1 MGKEERRRVGGFGL
15 RGVFG
20 ASDGAAAGCGSGGGG
35 RWVLTIVFCCR
46 CCRQQPVC
54 LQGIHQPAFSVNVYF
69 LCCLMISNCKKGEG
83 FGAVFGEIS
92 RLLKTIPRTDIV
104 TPPPSLSTGPGFFR
118 RWGSGGDVFGLLHS
132 GCSCCWGAR
141 STPAELPRTP
151 FLFHLVIGCGGDH
164 AKKKVLFVVQAKGTP
179 QKSLPPS
186 SLSSRL
192 KCNYKRGRGPQTLH
206 PLIFGQEPEQHHIP
220 KTKT

>member
-20 ASDGAAAGCGSGGGG
+20 ASDGAAAGGGGSGGGG

-54 LQGIHQPAFSVNVYF
+54 LQGIHQPAFSVSVYF

-104 TPPPSLSTGPGFFR
+104 TPPLSLSTGPGFFR
-118 RWGSGGDVFGLLHS
+118 RWGSGGDVLGCCIAAVAVVGVRDRRRPNSLELLS
-132 GCSCCWGAR
+132 YSTSSSAAAATTPKKSVVRR
-141 STPAELPRTP
+141 S
-151 FLFHLVIGCGGDH
+151 
-164 AKKKVLFVVQAKGTP
+164 
-179 QKSLPPS
+179 S
-186 SLSSRL
+186 
-192 KCNYKRGRGPQTLH
+192 
-206 PLIFGQEPEQHHIP
+206 
-220 KTKT
+220 

>member
-1 MGKEERRRVGGFGL
+1 M

-20 ASDGAAAGCGSGGGG
+20 ASDGAAAGGGGSGGGG

-54 LQGIHQPAFSVNVYF
+54 LQGIHQPAFSVSVYF

-104 TPPPSLSTGPGFFR
+104 TPPPPLSLDRPRLFSEVGEW
-118 RWGSGGDVFGLLHS
+118 WGCFGLLHS

-164 AKKKVLFVVQAKGTP
+164 AKKKCCSSFKLRVRHRSHSP
-179 QKSLPPS
+179 LPP
-186 SLSSRL
+186 
-192 KCNYKRGRGPQTLH
+192 
-206 PLIFGQEPEQHHIP
+206 
-220 KTKT
+220 